1 MQLQH
6 ALALVSVSES
16 LGATAP
22 DQVLAS
28 APILPPAWTRAP
40 GGSPLG
46 DASPE
51 ALAQVLAPASAL
63 SPTWPCAPGERPS
76 DDKRPSSPGPTSDSA
91 PIVIARLDCSQAG
104 STSAP
109 GQGSSTAP
117 LVHVSPTDPPQTR
130 LQDGIHKPK
139 QYTDDTIWYTY
150 LSTSCEPYN
159 LQEALAT
166 RH

>member
-6 ALALVSVSES
+6 ALALVFVSES
-16 LGATAP
+16 LGAIAP

-63 SPTWPCAPGERPS
+63 SPTWPCALGEPPS
-76 DDKRPSSPGPTSDSA
+76 DDKRPSSPGPTSDYA
-91 PIVIARLDCSQAG
+91 PIIIARLDLGMAIRVRVPDPTG
-104 STSAP
+104 TGTGTIFYPWVAP
-109 GQGSSTAP
+109 VPDPNRDGYGTGIF
-117 LVHVSPTDPPQTR
+117 PTR
-130 LQDGIHKPK
+130 G
-139 QYTDDTIWYTY
+139 
-150 LSTSCEPYN
+150 
-159 LQEALAT
+159 
-166 RH
+166 